1 MIIFLELPV
10 ANGLAAGAL
19 FGGGVVAV
27 GAGGVPVGHWRAEM
41 KMIRARARA
50 WAVVVGAAA
59 IFYDYCRISGCG
71 WFKIGVNLKV
81 LGSCVLDKVEQ
92 SNGDN
97 EESK

>member
-41 KMIRARARA
+41 KMIRARA
-50 WAVVVGAAA
+50 VVGAAAA

-71 WFKIGVNLKV
+71 
-81 LGSCVLDKVEQ
+81 
-92 SNGDN
+92 
-97 EESK
+97 

>member
-27 GAGGVPVGHWRAEM
+27 GADGVPVGHWRAEM

-50 WAVVVGAAA
+50 
-59 IFYDYCRISGCG
+59 
-71 WFKIGVNLKV
+71 
-81 LGSCVLDKVEQ
+81 
-92 SNGDN
+92 
-97 EESK
+97 

>member
-50 WAVVVGAAA
+50 
-59 IFYDYCRISGCG
+59 
-71 WFKIGVNLKV
+71 
-81 LGSCVLDKVEQ
+81 
-92 SNGDN
+92 
-97 EESK
+97 